1 MIIISPRSDVMVS
14 VRLRMPTALNSL
26 QNLMKNNA
34 GLSTIYIAP
43 QCEIREEEA
52 FTGDSSLVE

>member
-14 VRLRMPTALNSL
+14 VRLRIPTALNSL

-43 QCEIREEEA
+43 QCETREEEA
-52 FTGDSSLVE
+52 FTSDSS